1 MIAFRLAFFATA
13 ALAAPAAEAEAD
25 PQLLLGGLAYHHVA
39 VPVCKTVPK
48 TVVIGQRCHVEP
60 NCATEDVVVGQHVTG
75 HEEPVCTDHE
85 VVAHGGYHAYGKRE
99 AEADAQYLLGHGL
112 GHAVLA
118 PALVKHTVKSCVPGA
133 PIIEDVTAPL
143 TKCAPAQV
151 CEDVTAEVP
160 EVVCGEPAAAEE
172 AVEEA

>member
-25 PQLLLGGLAYHHVA
+25 PQLLLGGLGYHHVA

-60 NCATEDVVVGQHVTG
+60 NCATEDVVVGQHVT
-75 HEEPVCTDHE
+75 
-85 VVAHGGYHAYGKRE
+85 
-99 AEADAQYLLGHGL
+99 
-112 GHAVLA
+112 
-118 PALVKHTVKSCVPGA
+118 
-133 PIIEDVTAPL
+133 APL

-160 EVVCGEPAAAEE
+160 EVVCGEPAALTKCAPAQVCEDVPAEVPEVVCGEPAAAEE
-172 AVEEA
+172 AVEE